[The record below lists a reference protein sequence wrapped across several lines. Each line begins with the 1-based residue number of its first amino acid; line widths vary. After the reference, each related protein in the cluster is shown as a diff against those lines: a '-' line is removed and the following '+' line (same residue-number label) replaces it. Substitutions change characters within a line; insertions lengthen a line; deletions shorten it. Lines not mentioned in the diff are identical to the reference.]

1 MEIIKFHNKTLNDD
15 LKEII
20 ENDYIISRGPVS
32 GNSIEV
38 LYDSTSVS
46 LTIGKVYDVIE
57 IVNIPFSPS
66 RYDDY
71 SGPRYK
77 IVNDNDEVSS
87 YSDECVRTLTLDE
100 LRELK
105 LEDLGI

>member
-46 LTIGKVYDVIE
+46 YIY
-57 IVNIPFSPS
+57 
-66 RYDDY
+66 Y
-71 SGPRYK
+71 SSVEKRDFDFDK
-77 IVNDNDEVSS
+77 LN
-87 YSDECVRTLTLDE
+87 
-100 LRELK
+100 ELK
-105 LEDLGI
+105 GYVN